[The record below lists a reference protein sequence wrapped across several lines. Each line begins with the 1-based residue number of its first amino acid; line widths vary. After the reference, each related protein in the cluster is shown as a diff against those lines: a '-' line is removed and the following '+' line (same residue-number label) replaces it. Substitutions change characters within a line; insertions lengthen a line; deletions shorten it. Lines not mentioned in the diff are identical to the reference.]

1 MSIISTNKTRWGLFA
16 LVLMSSAVSFGQ
28 FSGACFQYDAAGNRI
43 KRSACQIETVPPE
56 EKSPGSY
63 SEFLALPNST
73 LAESGA
79 ISANVSKK
87 GEVLGQAKLNEGRTN
102 VSPNPTSLGV
112 TIETDEFGPTATL
125 ELLDATG
132 KVLQRQPL
140 NNGQLDL
147 TAYEAGTYNLR
158 LSSATNLKTLR
169 IVKVCQ

>member
-87 GEVLGQAKLNEGRTN
+87 GEVFIKLGLVTPLVFIVKLMH
-102 VSPNPTSLGV
+102 V
-112 TIETDEFGPTATL
+112 
-125 ELLDATG
+125 
-132 KVLQRQPL
+132 
-140 NNGQLDL
+140 
-147 TAYEAGTYNLR
+147 
-158 LSSATNLKTLR
+158 R
-169 IVKVCQ
+169 IVVPLSLQIRLISGGLEPLLSHTE